1 MRRGKYGRYI
11 HNILTIIDLILVNM
25 LFWILCRW
33 HPEVAA
39 DLIREKWLALNV
51 AYVPVIYWFAHVRKQ
66 RTIHM
71 DRLLSGAI
79 QAVGIHALFFLSL
92 LSFLGADDIPTVDML
107 ELYGMMIV
115 SLPMAWSVSR
125 LCLKR
130 YRNHGYNF
138 SRVVIVGTNPT
149 AMRLAEA
156 LASDSGYGFRIMGF
170 CDTERSKGFK
180 GHFIGTL
187 DMLDAFVRR
196 EHVDEIYYTLSG
208 EKEEVLR
215 KVTQIAEN
223 NVVKLYYV
231 PRISPY
237 MGRKF
242 VLTNIGEVP
251 VLATRHTPLNSVLNR
266 AIKRGFDFAFSSVA
280 LILSPIVFVPVAI
293 AVKMSS
299 AGPVFFKQRR
309 TGYRGREFNCW
320 KFRTMRVNAG
330 SDTVQATEHD
340 PRKTKVGDFLRRT
353 SIDELP
359 QFINV
364 WLGQMSVVGP
374 RPHMLKH
381 TEDYNK
387 LVDRYMVRHEVKPGI
402 TGWAQVLGLRGQT
415 DELWKMEKRVQADV
429 WYIENWS
436 FMLDIKIIVRT
447 IINGFKGDENAF

>member
-1 MRRGKYGRYI
+1 
-11 HNILTIIDLILVNM
+11 L
-25 LFWILCRW
+25 
-33 HPEVAA
+33 
-39 DLIREKWLALNV
+39 
-51 AYVPVIYWFAHVRKQ
+51 
-66 RTIHM
+66 
-71 DRLLSGAI
+71 
-79 QAVGIHALFFLSL
+79 QAVGIHALFFVSL
-92 LSFLGADDIPTVDML
+92 LSFLGADDIPTVNMF
-107 ELYGMMIV
+107 EFYGMMIV
-115 SLPMAWSVSR
+115 MLPLSWSISR
-125 LCLKR
+125 IWLKQ

-149 AMRLAEA
+149 AKRLGEA
-156 LASDSGYGFRIMGF
+156 LASDAGYGFRIMGF
-170 CDTERSKGFK
+170 CDTARITGFK
-180 GHFIGTL
+180 GKYIGTI
-187 DMLDAFVRR
+187 DELDAYVKR

-215 KVTQIAEN
+215 KVMQIAEY
-223 NVVKLYYV
+223 NVVKFYYV
-231 PRISPY
+231 PRISQY
-237 MGRKF
+237 VGRKF

-251 VLATRHTPLNSVLNR
+251 VLALRHTPLSNVINR
-266 AIKRGFDFAFSSVA
+266 MLKRCFDFVFSSVV
-280 LILSPIVFVPVAI
+280 LLLSPIVFIPVAI

-299 AGPVFFKQRR
+299 PGPVFFKQMR
-309 TGYRGREFNCW
+309 TGYRGRTFSCW

-330 SDTVQATEHD
+330 SDTLQATEHD

-387 LVDRYMVRHEVKPGI
+387 LVSRYMVRHEVKPGI

-436 FMLDIKIIVRT
+436 FMLDLKIIVKT